1 MTSTQVHSES
11 SMLATRHEKQLADL
25 TTSDGAKGDI
35 LIDKRLA
42 TVGDVQAYA
51 KMAKDTGRKFVL
63 YDVDAPLETSLAGVL
78 ERVPGGADPLP
89 PFDVVSGG
97 FKAVRSNRQ
106 GVIEMFTSDPAFGD
120 YVLYGTTPSGQRI
133 EIATV
138 SAGKLTVKN
147 DDLFALAIADG
158 TNAADA
164 LAKQRITSAAI
175 DEIIRD
181 LPADRAAKVG
191 AILRKYE
198 GWTWKAAL
206 DAHSVEKPK

>member
-1 MTSTQVHSES
+1 
-11 SMLATRHEKQLADL
+11 
-25 TTSDGAKGDI
+25 

-89 PFDVVSGG
+89 PFDVVAGG
-97 FKAVRSNRQ
+97 FKAVRSNRK
-106 GVIEMFTSDPAFGD
+106 GVIEMFTADPSFGD
-120 YVLYGTTPSGQRI
+120 YVLYGTTSSGQRV

-138 SAGKLTVKN
+138 TGGKLTVKN
-147 DDLFALAIADG
+147 HDMFVLATTDDTSIAE
-158 TNAADA
+158 A
-164 LAKQRITSAAI
+164 LAKTRITGSSI
-175 DEIIRD
+175 DEMLKD
-181 LPADRAAKVG
+181 LPADRAAKIG
-191 AILRKYE
+191 PILRKYE

-206 DAHSVEKPK
+206 DAHSVEKPKVN